1 MVNNKNEITII
12 VPNSAGYA
20 IDAIGMIFQFTS
32 MHWSNGEI
40 TLMADERF
48 KELVEK
54 SALDKNLNISVKY
67 PFKRTEYPGKSV
79 VSEEQIDGL
88 ATEERYAESINS
100 TQLSLEDVAH
110 LIEQQVDLIDTPAG
124 KLPKT
129 PHNWMSFNNT
139 DQDDIEETI
148 DRALLSAPKHG
159 DLSNMEPVFL
169 FYWGGKPVTDTEEG
183 MDARQAGGAL
193 KSVSAEI
200 LIEEIKDLQESL
212 KKENK
217 LLIPVFAQYGSP
229 DELKERMAIHNDIGL
244 SPKAVQLGVD
254 WNDFYQPAELLNVL
268 SKKYKCIAIGNGNTT
283 HHLMCAAT
291 NSNADIIILHNGWKD
306 TSGEERW
313 EAAASASDRIHTI
326 KALHGSEHT
335 YYALLKQAGEKTGVH
350 LKTLIEESNIAVT
363 SQAVHFIQDRL
374 INTPELEASAVQNA
388 FKPQKFSL

>member
-1 MVNNKNEITII
+1 MAENKNGITII

-20 IDAIGMIFQFTS
+20 IDAIGMIFQFSS
-32 MHWSNGEI
+32 MHWPNGEI
-40 TLMADERF
+40 ALMADERF
-48 KELVEK
+48 KEVVEQ

-79 VSEEQIDGL
+79 VSEEQMDGL
-88 ATEERYAESINS
+88 VTEERYAEFKNS

-124 KLPKT
+124 KLPKN
-129 PHNWMSFNNT
+129 PQNWMSFDNT
-139 DQDDIEETI
+139 DQQGIEETI
-148 DRALLSAPKHG
+148 ERALLDAQKHG
-159 DLSNMEPVFL
+159 DLSNMYPVFL

-200 LIEEIKDLQESL
+200 LIEEIKELQESL
-212 KKENK
+212 KQENK
-217 LLIPVFAQYGSP
+217 LLIPVFAQYGAP
-229 DELKERMAIHNDIGL
+229 EELKERMAHHNDIGL

-254 WNDFYQPAELLNVL
+254 WNDFYQPAELLNTL
-268 SKKYKCIAIGNGNTT
+268 SKKHKCIAIGNGNTT

-291 NSNADIIILHNGWKD
+291 NSNSDIIILHNGWKD

-313 EAAASASDRIHTI
+313 EVAARASDRIHTI

-335 YYALLKQAGEKTGVH
+335 YHTLLKHAGEKTGVN
-350 LKTLIEESNIAVT
+350 LKALIDESNVDVT
-363 SQAVHFIQDRL
+363 SQAVRFIQDRL
-374 INTPELEASAVQNA
+374 INTPELEKSYVQSA
-388 FKPQKFSL
+388 FKPQKLLP